1 VSRSEKAGGKR
12 RGGFLLGAIVGAIVG
27 ILLAPRSGK
36 ETREQLLGGTDGV
49 SGQVD
54 RVRGAIEAGMGQ
66 AAEQSEA
73 LRRKIEETRGR
84 LRHEMDGGD
93 DASAAAGPGGDGPE
107 VI

>member
-1 VSRSEKAGGKR
+1 MR

-36 ETREQLLGGTDGV
+36 ETREQLFGGTDGV

-73 LRRKIEETRGR
+73 LRHKIEETRDR
-84 LRHEMDGGD
+84 LRHQMDVGD
-93 DASAAAGPGGDGPE
+93 ETFAETGAGAAGDRPE